1 MSSVRPRCDGAGFR
15 GSTELEPWVSLTVA
29 PAVRRLNVNGQTT
42 AYGTRARPG
51 ELGKPISYPDQ
62 LSTTNVNRRPYRFDI
77 GGPVLVRAVAASMA
91 SGEVTRPVAA
101 SRPAMQGPSQDH
113 RALVVG
119 RARGAISLVLH
130 HRQPPAQRAA
140 RSRRWST
147 TSPRPVGRPCDIGNQ
162 LIQPDTEHG
171 THSTHLCCSEYVNN
185 APSLNPLESC
195 RAIPLGIRLPPA
207 AIHRKP
213 FSNSFQ
219 FQVPVPRITG
229 CRTIAAGEA
238 RAAAPAD
245 QPPLR

>member
-1 MSSVRPRCDGAGFR
+1 VGIAHRRSSRSASQRQWADDSIRDPRTTGR
-15 GSTELEPWVSLTVA
+15 V
-29 PAVRRLNVNGQTT
+29 GQTNLLS
-42 AYGTRARPG
+42 G
-51 ELGKPISYPDQ
+51 PIVHYECQSAA
-62 LSTTNVNRRPYRFDI
+62 LSLRHRCR
-77 GGPVLVRAVAASMA
+77 PVLVRAVAASMA

-213 FSNSFQ
+213 FSNGF
-219 FQVPVPRITG
+219 PVSS
-229 CRTIAAGEA
+229 TI
-238 RAAAPAD
+238 PAD
-245 QPPLR
+245 NGVSDNCRRRGARCRAGGSTPSTVSLLASDP